1 MKIKEFTLRV
11 AGLALFLAIGTLA
24 AAILAAASPSASSA
38 ASAGASSRST
48 RPVAARP
55 ALPPPDAK
63 TVQAVRSAEPITL
76 DGRLDEAIWK
86 ATSPATGFTQND
98 PEDGSPATESTDVW
112 VAYDDHALYV
122 AAFCHDSDPAKIR
135 KRLGRRDTQTD
146 SDWFMVAVDPY
157 FDKRSGYAFYTNPAG
172 SITDAALS
180 NDVNDDDTWDGVW
193 ETKAA
198 VTDAGWTVEIRV
210 PFNQIRFPKKDEY
223 VWGVNFKRMLRRK
236 NEEST
241 FNWSPK
247 SEAANV
253 SRFARLEGLR
263 GISPGGR
270 VELMPYA
277 VTQAEFSPA
286 EEGNPFETGHATLGN
301 AGFDLKAGLKSNLT
315 LDATVN
321 PDFGQVEVDPAVL
334 NLSAY
339 ETYYEEKRP
348 FFIEGAS
355 LFNNF
360 GRGGVFMNANINWPG
375 PQFFYSRRIGREP
388 QGNVTEPGYSSM
400 PDRTTILGAAKLTGQ
415 LGGSW
420 NIGFLNAVTAR
431 EYAQIDQEGVR
442 LEQEVEP
449 LTYYGALRIQ
459 KDIDQGRHGIGF
471 MATGVARD
479 LEGSGTNE
487 SLADFLNKNAFTLA
501 VDGWTSLD
509 KKKDWVIG
517 GWAGATRV
525 GGSVEDIVALQNSPI
540 HYFQRPDATHV
551 EVDPTA
557 TSLSGWAGRIN
568 LAKQNG
574 NLLVLANIGA
584 ISPGFNPND
593 TGFQQGGSDIINMQ
607 FLPGYQWTKPGKV
620 FLYALVVGGWFRN
633 YDFGGNKNWDGGLL
647 EFQGRLRNFWMFDVM
662 FAYNPDTMS
671 KSLTRGGPLAV
682 VPWGYQFNAMV
693 ETDSRKPVVFEFQG
707 TTYQRPQSST
717 QWEAEASVR
726 WKPASNFSL
735 AIGPTLGVVQND
747 VQWVTQMPDPVM
759 AATYGARYVFGRIDQ
774 QVIGSEIRLDWTFT
788 PKLTLQ
794 AYLQPFIAV
803 GHYDTFKELAA
814 PSTFQYNVYGDGG
827 FGDNE
832 GGAANGS
839 TIAYDEE
846 NRMYTV
852 DPDGAGGEAAP
863 FSFGNPDFNYKSLR
877 GTVVLRWEYR
887 PGSLL
892 YFVWTQNRADYSN
905 PGDLQLSRDMA
916 ALFSAPGDN
925 IFLLK
930 VSYRWNM

>member
-1 MKIKEFTLRV
+1 MTIFTRPSRKLI
-11 AGLALFLAIGTLA
+11 LALALPLVLSSALALA
-24 AAILAAASPSASSA
+24 ANKPAPRA
-38 ASAGASSRST
+38 
-48 RPVAARP
+48 

-63 TVQAVRSAEPITL
+63 TVQAVRTAEPITL
-76 DGRLDEAIWK
+76 DGRLDEAVWK
-86 ATSPATGFTQND
+86 AAPPAIGFTQND
-98 PEDGSPATESTDVW
+98 PEDGSPATEPTEVW

-122 AAFCHDSDPAKIR
+122 AAFCRDSDPAKIR

-157 FDKRSGYAFYTNPAG
+157 FDKRSGYAFYANPAG

-198 VTDAGWTVEIRV
+198 VTEAGWTVEIRV

-236 NEEST
+236 NEQST

-247 SEAANV
+247 SEAAYV

-277 VTQAEFSPA
+277 VTQAELSP
-286 EEGNPFETGHATLGN
+286 EEPGNPFATGHETLGS

-360 GRGGVFMNANINWPG
+360 GRGGVFINANINWPQ

-388 QGNVTEPGYSSM
+388 QGYVTEPGYSTA

-420 NIGFLNAVTAR
+420 NVGFLNAVTAR
-431 EYAQIDQEGVR
+431 EYAQIDQGGVR

-459 KDIDQGRHGIGF
+459 KDIDEGRHGIGF

-487 SLADFLNKNAFTLA
+487 TLDEFLNKNAFTLA

-525 GGSVEDIVALQNSPI
+525 GGSVEDILQLQNSPT

-593 TGFQQGGSDIINMQ
+593 TGFQRGGSDIINMQ
-607 FLPGYQWTKPGKV
+607 FLPGYQWTKPGKM
-620 FLYALVVGGWFRN
+620 FLYALVIGGWFRN
-633 YDFGGNKNWDGGLL
+633 YDFGGNKNWDGGLV
-647 EFQGRLRNFWMFDVM
+647 EFQGRLQELLDVRRHVRVQPR
-662 FAYNPDTMS
+662 YDVEEPDPGRAAGGRAVGVPVQRDGGDGQPQAGRVRVPGDDVPAAAGGDGVGGRGLGPVEAGLELQPGDRADARDRAERHPVGDADAGPGHGGDVRGALRVRADRPAGDRQRDPVRLDVHAEADAS
-671 KSLTRGGPLAV
+671 GLPAAVHRGRALRHVQGAGRAVGVPIQRVRGRGVRGRCGRGRERVDDRLRRGEPHVHGRPGRGGGRGGAV
-682 VPWGYQFNAMV
+682 L
-693 ETDSRKPVVFEFQG
+693 
-707 TTYQRPQSST
+707 
-717 QWEAEASVR
+717 VR
-726 WKPASNFSL
+726 EPGL
-735 AIGPTLGVVQND
+735 QLQV
-747 VQWVTQMPDPVM
+747 
-759 AATYGARYVFGRIDQ
+759 AA
-774 QVIGSEIRLDWTFT
+774 
-788 PKLTLQ
+788 
-794 AYLQPFIAV
+794 
-803 GHYDTFKELAA
+803 
-814 PSTFQYNVYGDGG
+814 GDGG
-827 FGDNE
+827 AEVG
-832 GGAANGS
+832 
-839 TIAYDEE
+839 
-846 NRMYTV
+846 V
-852 DPDGAGGEAAP
+852 PAGQP
-863 FSFGNPDFNYKSLR
+863 
-877 GTVVLRWEYR
+877 
-887 PGSLL
+887 
-892 YFVWTQNRADYSN
+892 
-905 PGDLQLSRDMA
+905 
-916 ALFSAPGDN
+916 ALFRLDAEPGG
-925 IFLLK
+925 LRQ
-930 VSYRWNM
+930 SRATCSCGATWATCSPPPATTSSC